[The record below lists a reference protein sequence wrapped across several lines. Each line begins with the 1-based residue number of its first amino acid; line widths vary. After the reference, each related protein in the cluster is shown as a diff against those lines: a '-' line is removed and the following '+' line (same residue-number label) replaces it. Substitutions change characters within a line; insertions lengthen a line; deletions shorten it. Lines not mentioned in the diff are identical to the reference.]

1 MQSET
6 YVHGSVHVQRLFQVP
21 EGDQQ
26 AADCVLE
33 ACLKR
38 RVRNMMYQVHVDAV
52 KEYYREIKHIEIKDA
67 VACHI
72 DLKYEQYKQGKLE
85 WLNDEVWLLLCA
97 YWCSDEYKVKR
108 KRGKHLP
115 QVMKIL
121 LKTKEDL
128 DHSQRHNKYWYARV
142 YSLFFN
148 FFLGT

>member
-38 RVRNMMYQVHVDAV
+38 RVRNMMYQVRVDAV
-52 KEYYREIKHIEIKDA
+52 KKYYWEIKHLAIKKA

-72 DLKYEQYKQGKLE
+72 DLEYEQYKQGKLE
-85 WLNDEVWLLLCA
+85 GFSDEVWPLLCA

-108 KRGKHLP
+108 KRGQTSRLSNEDIAQNRGGSRPFTKTQQVLVCMCIFFHLF
-115 QVMKIL
+115 VE
-121 LKTKEDL
+121 T
-128 DHSQRHNKYWYARV
+128 
-142 YSLFFN
+142 
-148 FFLGT
+148 